1 MNTKKILV
9 TSIILNIL
17 QVIFI
22 VITIA
27 LIRNDYHHYIST
39 IIVLGIALS
48 IANISIIVIS
58 YIYLQKNQYKSLL
71 QSMKDLEELNLTLR
85 AQRHDY
91 LNQMQVVYGL
101 LDMDEYQDAKEYMNS
116 IFKEITKVS
125 KALKTSEP
133 AINALLQ
140 AKLQAAEKEGID
152 LYLDIMTDLK
162 GLKIEPWELCKV
174 LANIIDNAITAL
186 ANQKEGQDKEI
197 YIRMEQIEESYRF
210 EIANN
215 GPKITEGQQKLVFN
229 QGYTTKKEAEGHGM
243 GLYIVSNIIKEANG
257 TIEIQSDERK
267 TLFTIILPR

>member
-22 VITIA
+22 VIAIA
-27 LIRNDYHHYIST
+27 LVRNDYHHCIST

-48 IANISIIVIS
+48 IANISITVIS

-85 AQRHDY
+85 TQRHDY

-186 ANQKEGQDKEI
+186 ANQKEGQDREI
-197 YIRMEQIEESYRF
+197 HIRMEQTEESYRF

-257 TIEIQSDERK
+257 TLEIQSDERK
-267 TLFTIILPR
+267 TLFTIILPK

>member
-186 ANQKEGQDKEI
+186 ANQKEGQDREI